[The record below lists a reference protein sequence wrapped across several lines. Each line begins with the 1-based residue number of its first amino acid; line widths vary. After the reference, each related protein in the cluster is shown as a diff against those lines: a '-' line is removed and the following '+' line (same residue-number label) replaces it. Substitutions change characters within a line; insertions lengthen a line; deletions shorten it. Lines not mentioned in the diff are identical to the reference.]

1 MKFKIQSKTFLSKL
15 SAVSK
20 VVNSKN
26 VLSILDN
33 FLFQL
38 EGDTLTVTA
47 SDAENTIISRISVD
61 DAEGQGSFAVNVKY
75 ILEALKCLP
84 DQILSFDIN
93 DDNLEINI
101 NYRNGNFNFIAV
113 NAAEFP
119 QKESI
124 ENEGESTT
132 IMVPAKEIAK
142 GISKTIFAVAV
153 NEDMRPQMM
162 GIYWDIKPDS
172 IIFVASDTHKLARY
186 INKNITTGVERSF
199 IMPTKPASL
208 LQNFLPNDDS
218 QVKVVINDNGAY
230 FETDSFSLN
239 CRFIK
244 GSYPNYASVI
254 PTNNPFT
261 LTIDRECI
269 LNAVRRVSVFASV
282 GGLVKFELSLDT
294 IQLRSQDIDFSTS
307 AQEAVSCDYKGESMI
322 IGFNDGHLIELFAN
336 INSDNIVLQLSDPSR
351 ACVFL
356 PDEQDENEDFLVLL
370 MPMYI

>member
-38 EGDTLTVTA
+38 EGNTLTVTA

-84 DQILSFDIN
+84 DQLLSFDIN

-142 GISKTIFAVAV
+142 GI
-153 NEDMRPQMM
+153 
-162 GIYWDIKPDS
+162 
-172 IIFVASDTHKLARY
+172 
-186 INKNITTGVERSF
+186 
-199 IMPTKPASL
+199 
-208 LQNFLPNDDS
+208 
-218 QVKVVINDNGAY
+218 
-230 FETDSFSLN
+230 
-239 CRFIK
+239 
-244 GSYPNYASVI
+244 
-254 PTNNPFT
+254 
-261 LTIDRECI
+261 
-269 LNAVRRVSVFASV
+269 
-282 GGLVKFELSLDT
+282 
-294 IQLRSQDIDFSTS
+294 RSQRNST
-307 AQEAVSCDYKGESMI
+307 AIPIRVIQAARLLTFPDR
-322 IGFNDGHLIELFAN
+322 
-336 INSDNIVLQLSDPSR
+336 DP
-351 ACVFL
+351 
-356 PDEQDENEDFLVLL
+356 
-370 MPMYI
+370 

>member
-84 DQILSFDIN
+84 DQLLSFDIN

-113 NAAEFP
+113 NAA
-119 QKESI
+119 
-124 ENEGESTT
+124 ESTT

-208 LQNFLPNDDS
+208 LQNFLPNDDT

-230 FETDSFSLN
+230 FETDTFSLN